1 MLRGV
6 RQTRNGP
13 AAPAAAL
20 PPLRL
25 SFQLYDM
32 AIPQLQPPTEPDQTP
47 ASEGTGAATLARP
60 ADIPPPVA
68 VAAVAPPPAV
78 PRVPIHKEDPNKQI
92 QLDRMKRRATGL
104 LIGAS
109 VLFVITLVLERQFPW
124 LGFVRAT
131 AEAAMVGGLADWF
144 AITALFRHPMGI
156 PIPHTAIIPS
166 RKDRIGRSLGGF
178 VQNNFLSREVIAAR
192 LDGLRIAERMAKWV
206 SDPANSNRIAH
217 HVATG
222 LAGTAQVLRD
232 EDVQAMIDRA
242 LIARVRKT
250 QVAPVL
256 GNVLSLLTADNRH
269 QELLDEALRLVA
281 DGVARNEELIRQRI
295 REESPWWLPEVVDD
309 RIHDKVVVAIENTLK
324 QVAED
329 PAHPLRERFDRALS
343 GFIEKLRTSPEL
355 SARAEEIK
363 EDMLTNPAVR
373 QFSATIWGDA
383 KHALARYAER
393 KESDPPGAVEQ
404 GLMKLGNAVLNDAEL
419 MAKIDHWILEG
430 VLYAVE
436 QFRGEV
442 AHLISYTVGQWD
454 AEETSKKIELQIG
467 KDLQYVRINGTL
479 VGGLVGLLL
488 YTISKFF

>member
-1 MLRGV
+1 MPFHRFG
-6 RQTRNGP
+6 R
-13 AAPAAAL
+13 
-20 PPLRL
+20 PLSLHR
-25 SFQLYDM
+25 M
-32 AIPQLQPPTEPDQTP
+32 AIPQLRPPAEPEQPPTGLVASSVSLGAP
-47 ASEGTGAATLARP
+47 AA
-60 ADIPPPVA
+60 
-68 VAAVAPPPAV
+68 

-104 LIGAS
+104 LVGAS
-109 VLFVITLVLERQFPW
+109 VVFVVSLIFESRFPW

-192 LDGLRIAERMAKWV
+192 LHGLRIAERIAKWI
-206 SDPANSNRIAH
+206 SDPSNSGRIAH

-242 LIARVRKT
+242 VVTRVRKT
-250 QVAPVL
+250 QVAPLL

-269 QELLDEALRLVA
+269 QELLDEALRLIS
-281 DGVARNEELIRQRI
+281 DGVSRNEELIRQRI
-295 REESPWWLPEVVDD
+295 REESPWWVPEAVDD
-309 RIHDKVVVAIENTLK
+309 RIHDKVVVAIENTLR
-324 QVAED
+324 QVAAD
-329 PAHPLRERFDRALS
+329 PAHPLRGRFDRTL
-343 GFIEKLRTSPEL
+343 GEFIERLKTSPEL
-355 SARAEEIK
+355 NARAEEVK
-363 EDMLTNPAVR
+363 EEMLANPAV
-373 QFSATIWGDA
+373 QHFSATIWSDA
-383 KHALARYAER
+383 KQALARYADR
-393 KESDPPGAVEQ
+393 KETDPPGAIEQ
-404 GLMKLGNAVLNDAEL
+404 GLMKLGNAVLADAEL
-419 MAKIDHWILEG
+419 MAKVDAWILEA

-442 AHLISYTVGQWD
+442 AQLISYTVGQWD

-479 VGGLVGLLL
+479 VGGLVGLIL
-488 YTISKFF
+488 YSITKVF

>member
-1 MLRGV
+1 
-6 RQTRNGP
+6 
-13 AAPAAAL
+13 
-20 PPLRL
+20 
-25 SFQLYDM
+25 M
-32 AIPQLQPPTEPDQTP
+32 AIPQLHPPAEPDQTP
-47 ASEGTGAATLARP
+47 ANEPTGAAIVPRP
-60 ADIPPPVA
+60 SD
-68 VAAVAPPPAV
+68 PPAPST
-78 PRVPIHKEDPNKQI
+78 PRVPIHNEDPNKQI

-104 LIGAS
+104 LVGAS
-109 VLFVITLVLERQFPW
+109 VLFAITLVLERQFPW

-192 LDGLRIAERMAKWV
+192 LHGLRIAERMAKWV
-206 SDPANSNRIAH
+206 SDPANSGRIAH

-242 LIARVRKT
+242 LVTRVRKT

-269 QELLDEALRLVA
+269 QELLDEALRLIS
-281 DGVARNEELIRQRI
+281 DGVSRNEELIRQRI
-295 REESPWWLPEVVDD
+295 REESPWWLPEAVDD

-324 QVAED
+324 QVAVD
-329 PAHPLRERFDRALS
+329 PGHPLRERFDHALTE
-343 GFIEKLRTSPEL
+343 FIEKLRTSPEL

-393 KESDPPGAVEQ
+393 KETDPPGAVEQ
-404 GLMKLGNAVLNDAEL
+404 GLMKLGEAVLKDAEL
-419 MAKIDHWILEG
+419 VAKIDQWILDA

-436 QFRGEV
+436 QFRGE
-442 AHLISYTVGQWD
+442 AAQLISYTVGQWD

-488 YTISKFF
+488 YTITKFF

>member
-1 MLRGV
+1 ML
-6 RQTRNGP
+6 
-13 AAPAAAL
+13 AAPAL
-20 PPLRL
+20 
-25 SFQLYDM
+25 
-32 AIPQLQPPTEPDQTP
+32 
-47 ASEGTGAATLARP
+47 
-60 ADIPPPVA
+60 
-68 VAAVAPPPAV
+68 

-104 LIGAS
+104 LVGAT
-109 VLFVITLVLERQFPW
+109 VVFVVTLVLERTYPW

-144 AITALFRHPMGI
+144 AITALFRHPLGI

-192 LDGLRIAERMAKWV
+192 LHGLRIAERIAKWI
-206 SDPANSNRIAH
+206 SDPANSGRIAH

-242 LIARVRKT
+242 IVTRVKKT

-269 QELLDEALRLVA
+269 QEILDEALRLIS
-281 DGVARNEELIRQRI
+281 DGVSRNEELIRQRI
-295 REESPWWLPEVVDD
+295 REESPWWLPEAVDD
-309 RIHDKVVVAIENTLK
+309 RIHDKVVAAIENTLR
-324 QVAED
+324 QVAAD
-329 PAHPLRERFDRALS
+329 PGHPLRERFDNALTT
-343 GFIEKLRTSPEL
+343 FIEKLRTSPDVI
-355 SARAEEIK
+355 ARAEAIK
-363 EDMLTNPAVR
+363 DDMLENPAVR
-373 QFSATIWGDA
+373 QFSGTIWSDV
-383 KHALARYAER
+383 KQALARYADR

-404 GLMKLGNAVLNDAEL
+404 GLMKLGNAVLADAEL
-419 MAKIDHWILEG
+419 MAKVDHWILDA

-442 AHLISYTVGQWD
+442 AQLISYTVGQWD

-467 KDLQYVRINGTL
+467 KDLQFVRINGTL
-479 VGGLVGLLL
+479 VGGLVGLIL
-488 YTISKFF
+488 YSISKFF

>member
-1 MLRGV
+1 
-6 RQTRNGP
+6 
-13 AAPAAAL
+13 
-20 PPLRL
+20 
-25 SFQLYDM
+25 M
-32 AIPQLQPPTEPDQTP
+32 AIPQLRPPAEPVQP
-47 ASEGTGAATLARP
+47 ASSPAVVSGTVAPG
-60 ADIPPPVA
+60 PVA
-68 VAAVAPPPAV
+68 

-104 LIGAS
+104 LIGATG
-109 VLFVITLVLERQFPW
+109 VFVVSAVFERQFPW

-192 LDGLRIAERMAKWV
+192 LHGLRIAERIARWI
-206 SDPANSNRIAH
+206 SDPANSGRIAH
-217 HVATG
+217 HVASG

-242 LIARVRKT
+242 VVARVRKT

-269 QELLDEALRLVA
+269 QELLDEALRLISE
-281 DGVARNEELIRQRI
+281 GVSRNEELIRQRI
-295 REESPWWLPEVVDD
+295 REESPWWLPEAVDD
-309 RIHDKVVVAIENTLK
+309 RIHDKVVVAIENTLR
-324 QVAED
+324 QVAAD
-329 PAHPLRERFDRALS
+329 PGHPLRERFDSALA
-343 GFIEKLRTSPEL
+343 GFIEKLRTSPEVI
-355 SARAEEIK
+355 ARAEEIK
-363 EDMLTNPAVR
+363 EEMLENPAVR

-383 KHALARYAER
+383 KQALARYADR

-404 GLMKLGNAVLNDAEL
+404 GLMKLGNAVLTDAEL
-419 MAKIDHWILEG
+419 MTKVDHWILDA

-442 AHLISYTVGQWD
+442 AQLISYTVGQWD

>member
-1 MLRGV
+1 V
-6 RQTRNGP
+6 
-13 AAPAAAL
+13 AP
-20 PPLRL
+20 
-25 SFQLYDM
+25 
-32 AIPQLQPPTEPDQTP
+32 
-47 ASEGTGAATLARP
+47 
-60 ADIPPPVA
+60 
-68 VAAVAPPPAV
+68 VAPPPAA

-104 LIGAS
+104 LVGAS

-192 LDGLRIAERMAKWV
+192 LHGLRIAERMAKWV
-206 SDPANSNRIAH
+206 SDPANSGRIAH

-324 QVAED
+324 QVAAD
-329 PAHPLRERFDRALS
+329 PAHPLRDRFDRALS

-383 KHALARYAER
+383 KQALARYAER
-393 KESDPPGAVEQ
+393 KETDPPGAVEQ
-404 GLMKLGNAVLNDAEL
+404 GLMKLGHAVLNDAEL

-436 QFRGEV
+436 QFRGEA

>member
-1 MLRGV
+1 
-6 RQTRNGP
+6 
-13 AAPAAAL
+13 
-20 PPLRL
+20 
-25 SFQLYDM
+25 M
-32 AIPQLQPPTEPDQTP
+32 AIPQLHPPAEPDQTP
-47 ASEGTGAATLARP
+47 ASEPTGAVIVPRP
-60 ADIPPPVA
+60 AD
-68 VAAVAPPPAV
+68 PPAPSA
-78 PRVPIHKEDPNKQI
+78 PRVPIHNEDPNKQI

-104 LIGAS
+104 LVGAS
-109 VLFVITLVLERQFPW
+109 VLFAITLVLERQFPW

-192 LDGLRIAERMAKWV
+192 LHGLRIAERMAKWV
-206 SDPANSNRIAH
+206 SDPANSGRIAH

-242 LIARVRKT
+242 LVTRVRKT

-269 QELLDEALRLVA
+269 QELLDEALRLIS
-281 DGVARNEELIRQRI
+281 DGVSRNEELIRQRI
-295 REESPWWLPEVVDD
+295 REESPWWLPEAVDD

-324 QVAED
+324 QVAVD
-329 PAHPLRERFDRALS
+329 PGHPLRERFDRALTE
-343 GFIEKLRTSPEL
+343 FIEKLRTSPEL

-383 KHALARYAER
+383 KHALARYAQR
-393 KESDPPGAVEQ
+393 KETDPPGAVEQ
-404 GLMKLGNAVLNDAEL
+404 GLMKLGEAVLTDAEL
-419 MAKIDHWILEG
+419 MAKIDQWILDA

-436 QFRGEV
+436 QFRGE
-442 AHLISYTVGQWD
+442 AAQLISYTVGQWD

>member
-1 MLRGV
+1 
-6 RQTRNGP
+6 
-13 AAPAAAL
+13 
-20 PPLRL
+20 
-25 SFQLYDM
+25 M
-32 AIPQLQPPTEPDQTP
+32 AIPQLRPPDEPDHP
-47 ASEGTGAATLARP
+47 AAIAPVGGAS
-60 ADIPPPVA
+60 
-68 VAAVAPPPAV
+68 VAPVPVV

-104 LIGAS
+104 LVGATI
-109 VLFVITLVLERQFPW
+109 LFGVSLLLERQFPW

-144 AITALFRHPMGI
+144 AITALFRHPLGI

-192 LDGLRIAERMAKWV
+192 LDGLRIAERIAKWI
-206 SDPANSNRIAH
+206 SDPANSRRISH
-217 HVATG
+217 HVASG

-232 EDVQAMIDRA
+232 EDVQGMIDRA
-242 LIARVRKT
+242 VVTRVRKT

-269 QELLDEALRLVA
+269 QELLDEALRLISE
-281 DGVARNEELIRQRI
+281 GVSRNEELIRQRI
-295 REESPWWLPEVVDD
+295 REESPWWLPEAVDD
-309 RIHDKVVVAIENTLK
+309 RIHDKVVLAIENTLR
-324 QVAED
+324 QVAAD
-329 PAHPLRERFDRALS
+329 PGHPLRERFDGALT
-343 GFIEKLRTSPEL
+343 GFIEKLRTSPEVI
-355 SARAEEIK
+355 ARAEEIK

-383 KHALARYAER
+383 KEALARYADR
-393 KESDPPGAVEQ
+393 KETDPPGAVEQ
-404 GLMKLGNAVLNDAEL
+404 GLMKLGHAVLSDAEL
-419 MAKIDHWILEG
+419 MAKVDHWILDA

-442 AHLISYTVGQWD
+442 AQLISYTVGQWD

-467 KDLQYVRINGTL
+467 KDLQFVRINGTL

-488 YTISKFF
+488 YSISKFF

>member
-1 MLRGV
+1 MAPDAP
-6 RQTRNGP
+6 P
-13 AAPAAAL
+13 AAL
-20 PPLRL
+20 
-25 SFQLYDM
+25 
-32 AIPQLQPPTEPDQTP
+32 
-47 ASEGTGAATLARP
+47 
-60 ADIPPPVA
+60 
-68 VAAVAPPPAV
+68 

-104 LIGAS
+104 LVGAS

-124 LGFVRAT
+124 LGFIRAT

-192 LDGLRIAERMAKWV
+192 LHGLRIAERMAKWV
-206 SDPANSNRIAH
+206 SDPANSGRIAH

-222 LAGTAQVLRD
+222 LAGTAEVLRD

-324 QVAED
+324 QVAAD
-329 PAHPLRERFDRALS
+329 PAHPLRDRFDRALS

-393 KESDPPGAVEQ
+393 KETDPPGAVEQ
-404 GLMKLGNAVLNDAEL
+404 GLMKLGHAVLNDAEL

-436 QFRGEV
+436 QFRGEA

>member
-1 MLRGV
+1 
-6 RQTRNGP
+6 
-13 AAPAAAL
+13 
-20 PPLRL
+20 
-25 SFQLYDM
+25 M
-32 AIPQLQPPTEPDQTP
+32 AIPQLRPPAEPDSAEAPGEAPTTAP
-47 ASEGTGAATLARP
+47 
-60 ADIPPPVA
+60 
-68 VAAVAPPPAV
+68 VAAVPAPPPV

-92 QLDRMKRRATGL
+92 QLDRMKRRAAGL
-104 LIGAS
+104 LVVAS
-109 VLFVITLVLERQFPW
+109 VLFVVSLAFERQFPW

-144 AITALFRHPMGI
+144 AITALFRHPLGI

-192 LDGLRIAERMAKWV
+192 LHGLRIAERIAKWI
-206 SDPANSNRIAH
+206 SDPSNSTRIAH

-222 LAGTAQVLRD
+222 LAGTAAVLRD

-242 LIARVRKT
+242 VVTRVRKT

-269 QELLDEALRLVA
+269 QELLDEALHLVSDA
-281 DGVARNEELIRQRI
+281 VERNEELIRQRI
-295 REESPWWLPEVVDD
+295 REESPWWVPEAVDD
-309 RIHDKVVVAIENTLK
+309 RIHDKVVVAIENTLR
-324 QVAED
+324 QVAAD
-329 PAHPLRERFDRALS
+329 PAHPLRGRFDTALAS
-343 GFIEKLRTSPEL
+343 FIERLKTSPEL
-355 SARAEEIK
+355 NARAEEIK
-363 EDMLTNPAVR
+363 EDILANPAVR
-373 QFSATIWGDA
+373 QFSATIWGDT
-383 KHALARYAER
+383 KQALARYAER
-393 KESDPPGAVEQ
+393 KETDPPGAVEQ
-404 GLMKLGNAVLNDAEL
+404 GLMKLGNAVLGDAEL
-419 MAKIDHWILEG
+419 MAKVDSWILDA

-442 AHLISYTVGQWD
+442 AQLISYTVGQWD

-488 YTISKFF
+488 YTITRLF

>member
-1 MLRGV
+1 
-6 RQTRNGP
+6 
-13 AAPAAAL
+13 
-20 PPLRL
+20 
-25 SFQLYDM
+25 M
-32 AIPQLQPPTEPDQTP
+32 AIPQLRPPAEPDQPEAVAVESTP
-47 ASEGTGAATLARP
+47 A
-60 ADIPPPVA
+60 
-68 VAAVAPPPAV
+68 PPAPSI

-104 LIGAS
+104 LVGAT
-109 VLFVITLVLERQFPW
+109 VLFVVTLVLERTYPW

-144 AITALFRHPMGI
+144 AITALFRHPLGI

-192 LDGLRIAERMAKWV
+192 LHGLRIAERIAKWI
-206 SDPANSNRIAH
+206 SDPANSGRIAH

-242 LIARVRKT
+242 IVTRVKKT

-256 GNVLSLLTADNRH
+256 GNVLSLLTSDNRH
-269 QELLDEALRLVA
+269 QEILDEALRLVSE
-281 DGVARNEELIRQRI
+281 GVSRNEELIRQRI
-295 REESPWWLPEVVDD
+295 REESPWWLPEAVDD
-309 RIHDKVVVAIENTLK
+309 RIHDKVVVAIENTLR
-324 QVAED
+324 QVAAD
-329 PAHPLRERFDRALS
+329 PAHPLRERFDKALAT
-343 GFIEKLRTSPEL
+343 FIEKLRTSPEVI
-355 SARAEEIK
+355 ARAETIK
-363 EDMLTNPAVR
+363 DDMLENPAVR
-373 QFSATIWGDA
+373 QFSATIWSDV
-383 KHALARYAER
+383 KQALARYADR
-393 KESDPPGAVEQ
+393 KETDPPGAVEQ
-404 GLMKLGNAVLNDAEL
+404 GLMKLGNAVLGDAEL
-419 MAKIDHWILEG
+419 MAKVDHWILDA

-442 AHLISYTVGQWD
+442 AQLISYTVGQWD

-479 VGGLVGLLL
+479 VGGLVGLIL
-488 YTISKFF
+488 YSITKFF

>member
-1 MLRGV
+1 
-6 RQTRNGP
+6 
-13 AAPAAAL
+13 
-20 PPLRL
+20 
-25 SFQLYDM
+25 M
-32 AIPQLQPPTEPDQTP
+32 AIPQL
-47 ASEGTGAATLARP
+47 R
-60 ADIPPPVA
+60 
-68 VAAVAPPPAV
+68 PPAELDQPSSSAPVIAGDVEPAPVV

-104 LIGAS
+104 LIGAT
-109 VLFVITLVLERQFPW
+109 VVFVVTALFERQFPW

-192 LDGLRIAERMAKWV
+192 LHGLRIAERIAKWI
-206 SDPANSNRIAH
+206 SDPANSGRIAH
-217 HVATG
+217 HVASG
-222 LAGTAQVLRD
+222 LSGTAQVLRD

-242 LIARVRKT
+242 VVARVRKT

-269 QELLDEALRLVA
+269 QELLDEALRLISE
-281 DGVARNEELIRQRI
+281 GVSRNEELIRQRI
-295 REESPWWLPEVVDD
+295 REESPWWLPEAVDD
-309 RIHDKVVVAIENTLK
+309 RIHDKVVAAIENTLR
-324 QVAED
+324 QVAAD
-329 PAHPLRERFDRALS
+329 PAHPLRERFDNALT
-343 GFIEKLRTSPEL
+343 GFIEKLRTSPEVI
-355 SARAEEIK
+355 ARAEEIK
-363 EDMLTNPAVR
+363 EDMLENPAVR

-383 KHALARYAER
+383 KQAIARYADR

-404 GLMKLGNAVLNDAEL
+404 GLMKLGNAVLSDAEL
-419 MAKIDHWILEG
+419 MAKVDHWILDA

-442 AHLISYTVGQWD
+442 AQLISYTVGQWD

-467 KDLQYVRINGTL
+467 KDLQFVRINGTL

>member
-1 MLRGV
+1 
-6 RQTRNGP
+6 
-13 AAPAAAL
+13 
-20 PPLRL
+20 
-25 SFQLYDM
+25 M
-32 AIPQLQPPTEPDQTP
+32 AIPQLRPPAEPDHP
-47 ASEGTGAATLARP
+47 AVIEPVGGAS
-60 ADIPPPVA
+60 
-68 VAAVAPPPAV
+68 VAPVPAV
-78 PRVPIHKEDPNKQI
+78 PRVPVHKEDPNKQI

-104 LIGAS
+104 LVGAT
-109 VLFVITLVLERQFPW
+109 VLFVLSLALERQFPW

-192 LDGLRIAERMAKWV
+192 LHGLRIAERIAKWI
-206 SDPANSNRIAH
+206 SDPANSGRIAH
-217 HVATG
+217 HVASG

-269 QELLDEALRLVA
+269 QELLDEALRLISE
-281 DGVARNEELIRQRI
+281 GVSRNEELIRQRI
-295 REESPWWLPEVVDD
+295 REESPWWLPEAVDD
-309 RIHDKVVVAIENTLK
+309 RIHDKVVLAIENTLR
-324 QVAED
+324 QVAAD
-329 PAHPLRERFDRALS
+329 PGHPLRERFESALT
-343 GFIEKLRTSPEL
+343 GFIEQLRTSPEVI
-355 SARAEEIK
+355 ARAAAVK
-363 EDMLTNPAVR
+363 EDMLTNPAVQ

-404 GLMKLGNAVLNDAEL
+404 GLMKLGHAVLNDAEL
-419 MAKIDHWILEG
+419 MSKIDHWILEG

-436 QFRGEV
+436 QFRGEA
-442 AHLISYTVGQWD
+442 AHLISLSLIHISEPT
-454 AEETSKKIELQIG
+454 
-467 KDLQYVRINGTL
+467 R
-479 VGGLVGLLL
+479 LLS
-488 YTISKFF
+488 IS

>member
-1 MLRGV
+1 VRSGFHPSGRGF
-6 RQTRNGP
+6 RF
-13 AAPAAAL
+13 
-20 PPLRL
+20 
-25 SFQLYDM
+25 SDM
-32 AIPQLQPPTEPDQTP
+32 AIPQLRPEPPEPP
-47 ASEGTGAATLARP
+47 AQSSAEAPALAR
-60 ADIPPPVA
+60 ALGL
-68 VAAVAPPPAV
+68 

-109 VLFVITLVLERQFPW
+109 VIFIVTLLLEQQFPSQVDW
-124 LGFVRAT
+124 LAFIRAT

-192 LDGLRIAERMAKWV
+192 LDGLHIAERIARWI
-206 SDPANSNRIAH
+206 SDPTNSSRIAH

-242 LIARVRKT
+242 VVTRIRKT

-269 QELLDEALRLVA
+269 QELLDAALRLISE
-281 DGVARNEELIRQRI
+281 GVSRNEELIRQRI
-295 REESPWWLPEVVDD
+295 REESPWWLPEAVDD
-309 RIHDKVVVAIENTLK
+309 RIHDKVVVAIENTLR
-324 QVAED
+324 QVAAD
-329 PAHPLRERFDRALS
+329 PAHPLRERFDQALNE
-343 GFIEKLRTSPEL
+343 FIEKLRTSPEL
-355 SARAEEIK
+355 IARAEEIK
-363 EDMLTNPAVR
+363 EDMLANPAVR
-373 QFSATIWGDA
+373 QFSAAIWGDA
-383 KHALARYAER
+383 KQALVRYADR

-404 GLMKLGNAVLNDAEL
+404 GLMKLGQAVLGDPEL
-419 MAKIDHWILEG
+419 MAKVDHWILDA

-442 AHLISYTVGQWD
+442 GQLIHYTVGQWD

-467 KDLQYVRINGTL
+467 KDLQFVRINGTL

-488 YTISKFF
+488 YTISRFF

>member
-1 MLRGV
+1 
-6 RQTRNGP
+6 
-13 AAPAAAL
+13 
-20 PPLRL
+20 
-25 SFQLYDM
+25 M
-32 AIPQLQPPTEPDQTP
+32 AIPQLHPPAEPDQTP
-47 ASEGTGAATLARP
+47 ANEPTGAAIVPRP
-60 ADIPPPVA
+60 VD
-68 VAAVAPPPAV
+68 PPAPSA
-78 PRVPIHKEDPNKQI
+78 PRVPIHNEDPNKQI

-104 LIGAS
+104 LVGAS
-109 VLFVITLVLERQFPW
+109 VLFAITLVLERQFPW

-192 LDGLRIAERMAKWV
+192 LHGLRIAERMAKWV
-206 SDPANSNRIAH
+206 SDPANSGRIAH

-242 LIARVRKT
+242 LVTRVRNT

-269 QELLDEALRLVA
+269 QELLDEALRLIS
-281 DGVARNEELIRQRI
+281 DGVSRNEELIRQRI
-295 REESPWWLPEVVDD
+295 REESPWWLPEAVDD

-324 QVAED
+324 QVAVD
-329 PAHPLRERFDRALS
+329 PGHPLRERFDRALTE
-343 GFIEKLRTSPEL
+343 FIEKLRTSPEL

-383 KHALARYAER
+383 KHALARYAQR
-393 KESDPPGAVEQ
+393 KETDPPGAVEQ
-404 GLMKLGNAVLNDAEL
+404 GLMKLGEAVLTDAEL
-419 MAKIDHWILEG
+419 MAKIDQWILDA

-436 QFRGEV
+436 QFRGE
-442 AHLISYTVGQWD
+442 AAQLISYTVGQWD
-454 AEETSKKIELQIG
+454 ADETSKKIELQIG